1 MQNIRSLLGFLEITK
16 IKEIM
21 NMKNIFSYLHHKS
34 ERETAVYFGIPQKTL
49 NCRKKKISEIQAAPP
64 VSISAEIS
72 V

>member
-1 MQNIRSLLGFLEITK
+1 
-16 IKEIM
+16 
-21 NMKNIFSYLHHKS
+21 MKNIFSYLHHKS